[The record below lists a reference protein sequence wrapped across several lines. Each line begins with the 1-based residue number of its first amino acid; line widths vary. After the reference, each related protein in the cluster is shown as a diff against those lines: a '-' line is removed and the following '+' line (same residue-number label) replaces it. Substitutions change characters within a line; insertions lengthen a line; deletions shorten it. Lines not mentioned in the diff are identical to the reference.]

1 MVSIQTT
8 ATTPFE
14 GQKPGT
20 SGLRKRVKVFQQKNY
35 TENFVQAIL
44 EAIPQSEGGAKGAT
58 LVVGGDGRY
67 YLDEVL
73 QIIVR
78 LSIGAGVSKLIVGK
92 NGILS
97 TPAASHLIRKNKA
110 TGGILLTAS
119 HNPGGPENDFGIKYN
134 MSNGGPA
141 PESVTDKI
149 YEITKTIKELRWAD
163 VPAVDFSKIATN
175 QIEGLTV
182 QVIDGVDD
190 YVDYMKTIFDFDAI
204 RAFLTKDD
212 NKFKV
217 LFDGMNGVTG
227 PYGHRLFVG
236 ELGLPESSVMRCQP
250 LPDFGGAHPDPNLTY
265 AHDLV
270 ERVDKEK
277 YDFGAASD
285 GDGDRNMIIGYK
297 AFVTPSDSVAIIA
310 HYAKEAIPYFKKNG
324 VNGLARSM
332 PTSQALDLVA
342 KKQNLEFFEVP
353 TGWKFFGNLMDAGR
367 CSICGEESFGTG
379 SDHVREKDGL
389 WAVLSWLSILAHVN
403 STRPNTS
410 VQDVLQA
417 HYKIY
422 GRNFFSRYDYE
433 EVDGQRADEMVS
445 RLRQQIETKSLVG
458 KTFGGFT
465 VAKTDDFSYLDPIDQ
480 SVSKKQGVRVI
491 FEDGSRIVIRLS
503 GTGSQGATVR
513 LYVEK
518 YSNNPEEYPLET
530 QKALQPLIDVALEI
544 SQLVK
549 YTGRE
554 EPTVI
559 T

>member
-1 MVSIQTT
+1 MASIQTT
-8 ATTPFE
+8 ATSPFE

-44 EAIPQSEGGAKGAT
+44 EAIPTGAEGAS

-73 QIIVR
+73 QVIVR
-78 LSIGAGVSKLIVGK
+78 FSAGAKVSKLIVGRD
-92 NGILS
+92 GILS
-97 TPAASHLIRKNKA
+97 TPAASHLIRKEKA

-141 PESVTDKI
+141 PESVTDRI
-149 YEITKTIKELRWAD
+149 YEITKTLRELRWVD
-163 VPAVDFSKIATN
+163 VPNIDFSKT
-175 QIEGLTV
+175 GTHTVGTMTV

-190 YVDYMKTIFDFDAI
+190 YVDYMKTVFDFDAI
-204 RAFLTKDD
+204 RTFLHA
-212 NKFKV
+212 NNGGFKV

-227 PYGHRLFVG
+227 PYGKRIFLE
-236 ELGLPESSVMRCQP
+236 ELGLPDSSVMRCIP
-250 LPDFGGAHPDPNLTY
+250 LQDFGGAHPDPNLTY

-270 ERVDKEK
+270 ERVDKEN

-285 GDGDRNMIIGYK
+285 GDGDRNMIIGK
-297 AFVTPSDSVAIIA
+297 NAFVTPSDSVAIIA
-310 HYAKEAIPYFKKNG
+310 HYANTLPYFKKNG
-324 VNGLARSM
+324 VHGLARSM

-342 KKQNLEFFEVP
+342 KKQGLEFFEVP

-389 WAVLSWLSILAHVN
+389 WAILAWLSILAHVN
-403 STRPNTS
+403 VTQPGTG

-417 HYKIY
+417 HYKVY

-433 EVDGQRADEMVS
+433 EVDGKTAEEMVL
-445 RLRQQIETKSLVG
+445 RLREFIATDALVG
-458 KTFGGFT
+458 KSYDGFV
-465 VAKTDDFSYLDPIDQ
+465 VAKADDFSYLDPIDQ
-480 SVSKKQGVRVI
+480 SVSNNQGVRII

-518 YSNNPEEYPLET
+518 YTENVSEYANDT
-530 QKALQPLIDVALEI
+530 QKALKPLIDVALEI